1 VSSHPVR
8 EDTGEGWARTQ
19 RSRLWR
25 LCSLFW
31 ASPYTLLG
39 LLLCAPACAVG
50 ARVRRVNGVLEATLP
65 PRAGVLG
72 WRRRSLSFS
81 AVTLGH
87 VVIAVNPGE
96 QERLR
101 AHERVHVR
109 QYERWGPLFMPAYLV
124 SGLVLWLRGRDPYWD
139 NPFEVEARR
148 LGGC

>member
-1 VSSHPVR
+1 MR
-8 EDTGEGWARTQ
+8 EDTGVGWAQTQ

-25 LCSLFW
+25 LCTLFW
-31 ASPYTLLG
+31 ASPYSLLG
-39 LLLCAPACAVG
+39 LLLCAPACAMG
-50 ARVRRVNGVLEATLP
+50 AHLRRVNGVLEATLP
-65 PRAGVLG
+65 PRAGWRG
-72 WRRRSLSFS
+72 WRRFLPFS

-109 QYERWGPLFMPAYLV
+109 QYERWGPLFVPAYLG